1 MSEHDLFETMA
12 TMRAM
17 RRLKPDAVPADLL
30 RRLVEAAT
38 LAPSGGNLQQHHYVV
53 VTERA
58 RMAALAEIWR
68 RAVGLYLGQ
77 VSVPPDHV
85 DAERYERQLAA
96 IRYQAGHFEDTPAL
110 IAACYRERTAVRSR
124 GQLPRA
130 LRRLGVR
137 GTVRAARSRKRA
149 VWLSEA
155 ASVYPGVE
163 NLLLAAR
170 ALGLG
175 ATMTLWHLPFEH
187 EVAAALELPADVHV
201 FALIP
206 VGYPLGRFGPVRRR
220 PLDDVLHWQRYGGPA

>member
-17 RRLKPDAVPADLL
+17 RRLKPEPVPEELL

-38 LAPSGGNLQQHHYVV
+38 WAPSGGNLQQHHFVV
-53 VTERA
+53 VTDRERI
-58 RMAALAEIWR
+58 AALAPIWR
-68 RAVGLYLGQ
+68 RAVDLYLGQ
-77 VSVPPDHV
+77 VSVAPDHV
-85 DAERYERQLAA
+85 DAERFERMRAA
-96 IRYQAGHFEDTPAL
+96 IRHQAGSFDDAGAHRRLLSRAQRRAIQGPAD
-110 IAACYRERTAVRSR
+110 
-124 GQLPRA
+124 RA
-130 LRRLGVR
+130 LRRLGL
-137 GTVRAARSRKRA
+137 RATLRATRARRRA

-187 EVAAALELPADVHV
+187 EVAAELALPADVHV

-206 VGYPLGRFGPVRRR
+206 VGFPLGRFGPVRRR
-220 PLDDVLHWQRYGGPA
+220 PLDEVLHWQRYGRRA